1 MGILLVTFLFGC
13 TQTFFQTFS
22 LGQAYFSLQCTQK
35 RTKITNLKINE
46 TVFTVSNSHDFPYIS
61 ETKLP
66 QYRKLTLHEINELSG
81 ALIFATLL
89 ISMMLE
95 VVRLPLLTPVFRQST
110 LSVMKLPHTPVD
122 LFRSDL

>member
-1 MGILLVTFLFGC
+1 MGILLVTFLFAVRKH
-13 TQTFFQTFS
+13 FFQTFS

-35 RTKITNLKINE
+35 RSKITNLKINE

-66 QYRKLTLHEINELSG
+66 QYRKLMLHEINELSG
-81 ALIFATLL
+81 ALIFATL